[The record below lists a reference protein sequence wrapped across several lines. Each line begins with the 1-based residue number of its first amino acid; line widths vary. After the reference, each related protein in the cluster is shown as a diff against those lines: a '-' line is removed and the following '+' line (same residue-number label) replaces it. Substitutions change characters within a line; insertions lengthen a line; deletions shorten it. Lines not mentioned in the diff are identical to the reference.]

1 LLGRLIQAVLVGIL
15 HPYLVFL
22 IGRRVFEERVGL
34 IAAALTAVYTYFIY
48 YAGALMTEPFYILG
62 ILASLYLAIKIVDTL
77 TEKHDQRFNKR
88 LVLLCFG
95 FGFFLGAT
103 ALLRQLFLLVIPFIF
118 LWVWWASG
126 KRLSRVTLLGLATT
140 GLIILLMVVPFTAYN
155 YARFNRFVL
164 LNTNSGFAFFWG
176 NHPIYGTHFEPILPA
191 EMGTYQ
197 DLIPNELRHLDEAAL
212 DNALLQRG
220 IKFITDDPRRY
231 VLLSLSR
238 IPPYFMFWPSKD
250 SGLISNLSRVGG
262 FGLFLPFMIYG
273 LVRAFI
279 PKPPSSKMT
288 LSSPGFLLILFGLVY
303 AAIHILTWT
312 LIRYR
317 LPIDAVMLIFAAL
330 AFFDIAQRLGLLK
343 EPQIGGQQ
351 I

>member
-1 LLGRLIQAVLVGIL
+1 
-15 HPYLVFL
+15 
-22 IGRRVFEERVGL
+22 
-34 IAAALTAVYTYFIY
+34 
-48 YAGALMTEPFYILG
+48 
-62 ILASLYLAIKIVDTL
+62 
-77 TEKHDQRFNKR
+77 
-88 LVLLCFG
+88 
-95 FGFFLGAT
+95 
-103 ALLRQLFLLVIPFIF
+103 
-118 LWVWWASG
+118 
-126 KRLSRVTLLGLATT
+126 
-140 GLIILLMVVPFTAYN
+140 
-155 YARFNRFVL
+155 
-164 LNTNSGFAFFWG
+164 
-176 NHPIYGTHFEPILPA
+176 
-191 EMGTYQ
+191 
-197 DLIPNELRHLDEAAL
+197 
-212 DNALLQRG
+212 
-220 IKFITDDPRRY
+220 
-231 VLLSLSR
+231 
-238 IPPYFMFWPSKD
+238 MFWPSKD